1 MVKTIV
7 IALLSLMIP
16 FSAVYAGWLDDVAN
30 GVRNVKDITD
40 TTKDVVGQP
49 EKRDE
54 PANEYIERKSPEAT
68 DMHTLKAPQQSSAG
82 QVGEDIVASENIYGK
97 YDFVP
102 GDRVIFYDDFS
113 DTDVGEFP
121 RKWTLKGPGGGGNTV
136 EVVDY
141 KGKRYLRSVPP
152 ASKEEGVAATALFIR
167 FTENNY
173 MPEKFTV
180 EFDAVLAETN
190 GYPNQYTLLMFDENG
205 WPAHMP
211 GSILISGEEGKSY
224 NTATSV
230 DKNDGRPHHI
240 AVSVNGTFVKAYIDN
255 QRVVNDPDAI
265 TRPVKY
271 IGMHLFANH
280 GYSETVIF
288 TNFRLAEG
296 GKDIKSALSAEGKI
310 VTHGILFDTGSDR
323 IKPESLP
330 TLKKILAILEEDP
343 ALKFSIEGHTDNQ
356 GKKEINQPL
365 SEQRANAV
373 KTWLTGK
380 GISEGRL
387 KTKGLGDTKAID
399 TNDTPEGRANN
410 RRVEFVKI

>member
-1 MVKTIV
+1 MVKTIM

-16 FSAVYAGWLDDVAN
+16 FSAAHAGWLDDVAN

-49 EKRDE
+49 EKKDDSEKENAERNVPE
-54 PANEYIERKSPEAT
+54 VNETRPQKTPQKSAV
-68 DMHTLKAPQQSSAG
+68 DQGG
-82 QVGEDIVASENIYGK
+82 QDIIASENIYGK

-102 GDRVIFYDDFS
+102 GDKVVFYDDFS

-152 ASKEEGVAATALFIR
+152 ASKEEGVAATTLFIR
-167 FTENNY
+167 LSENKD

-180 EFDAVLAETN
+180 ECDAILAETN
-190 GYPNQYTLLMFDENG
+190 GYPNEYTLLMFDENG

-211 GSILISGEEGKSY
+211 GSIYISGEQGKSQ
-224 NTATSV
+224 NTTTSA
-230 DKNDGRPHHI
+230 DKNDGRIHHI

-255 QRVVNDPDAI
+255 QRVVNDPDAV
-265 TRPVKY
+265 TRPIKF

-280 GYSETVIF
+280 GYSETVMF
-288 TNFRLAEG
+288 TNFRVAEG
-296 GKDIKSALSAEGKI
+296 GKDIKSTLTTEGKI

-356 GKKEINQPL
+356 GRKEINQPL
-365 SEQRANAV
+365 SEQRAQAV

-387 KTKGLGDTKAID
+387 KTKGWGDTKSID
-399 TNDTPEGRANN
+399 TNDTPEGKANN